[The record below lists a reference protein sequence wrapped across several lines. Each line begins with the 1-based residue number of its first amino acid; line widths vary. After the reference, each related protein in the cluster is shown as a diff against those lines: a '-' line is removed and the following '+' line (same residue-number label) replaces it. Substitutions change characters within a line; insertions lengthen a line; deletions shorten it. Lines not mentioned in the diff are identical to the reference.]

1 MKKIFWAILAM
12 ASISAFAANVNINS
26 LHREHKELLLKNG
39 ALKNIVGANGI
50 QQVKNFLGTVT
61 CPTTFPAR
69 LNSLQPIFQN
79 AGRVF
84 ILFGSNH
91 TSNEVE
97 LMTFA
102 GINSEVLG
110 SDGKGFDYKK
120 CVDITADLP
129 SDNLLLAID
138 AIRFVTVP
146 MPFDAFG
153 PDLKKLN
160 PEESYLCEYT
170 VRRLISGNLTPERCL
185 KDSELPKSFDLSDL
199 TWTTEALGIHW
210 LR

>member
-1 MKKIFWAILAM
+1 MKSLLIGML
-12 ASISAFAANVNINS
+12 SLVSLSVFANNITVNS
-26 LHREHKELLLKNG
+26 LHREHKDLLLKNG
-39 ALKNIVGANGI
+39 ALENIVEADGF
-50 QQVKNFLGTVT
+50 QQIKNFLGTVT
-61 CPTTFPAR
+61 CPATFPAR
-69 LNSLQPIFQN
+69 VNSLQPIFQN

-84 ILFGSNH
+84 ILFGNNK
-91 TSNEVE
+91 TAKDVE

-110 SDGKGFDYKK
+110 SDGNGFDYKK

-129 SDNLLLAID
+129 SNNLLLAVD

-146 MPFDAFG
+146 MPYDSLG
-153 PDLKKLN
+153 QDLKKLN
-160 PEESYLCEYT
+160 PEESYMCEYT
-170 VRRLISGNLTPERCL
+170 VRKLISGNLKPERCL

-199 TWTTEALGIHW
+199 TWTTEYLGIHW